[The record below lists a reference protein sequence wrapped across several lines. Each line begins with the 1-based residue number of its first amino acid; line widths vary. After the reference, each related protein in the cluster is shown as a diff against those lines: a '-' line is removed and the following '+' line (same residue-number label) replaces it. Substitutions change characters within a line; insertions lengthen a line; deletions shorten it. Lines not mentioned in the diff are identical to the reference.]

1 MLGAVQWVASAGTLP
16 LLAHDDSPR
25 DWLDRCFDLY
35 CGMDRDARMQPL
47 GTATPFAKL
56 PAPIRSTHNC
66 FQYDIPAA

>member
-47 GTATPFAKL
+47 GTATPFAKGL
-56 PAPIRSTHNC
+56 
-66 FQYDIPAA
+66 